1 MTEAE
6 IEKQA
11 DIYANEKVAEIRT
24 GKNSYNTLQ
33 MWCDRASGFVDGA
46 KWGLAES
53 RKEIFPSFTKK
64 KEMLET
70 KVSILEEENAQLK
83 ADLEEAKKHCKAV
96 DDVNAKL
103 RCCDNCKH
111 VEYDWGDYLRIGKCK
126 TCEKLSNW
134 EMKE

>member
-46 KWGLAES
+46 KWGMEHAIEWHDL
-53 RKEIFPSFTKK
+53 RKDP
-64 KEMLET
+64 
-70 KVSILEEENAQLK
+70 N
-83 ADLEEAKKHCKAV
+83 DLPK
-96 DDVNAKL
+96 D
-103 RCCDNCKH
+103 
-111 VEYDWGDYLRIGKCK
+111 
-126 TCEKLSNW
+126 CEKVMFVTKG
-134 EMKE
+134 EKETLTGTFKNGGEGTIIFDTFGIAYYDVEQVIAWCELPQFKE